1 MKKTLLLL
9 IVLIAGATAVATYE
23 NIKHSN
29 DVIVTDAYFTQSAA
43 FTTNNN
49 ARVELTS
56 FDVPMYT
63 SYLKTLSDSQLRDLY
78 VESSTADSKNV
89 VNRKADTTLH
99 IGEFS
104 QEQLPESTI
113 GFYPRAYT
121 PTTVQAFGTVS
132 PTGRKPAE
140 IYYAYGISGLTQ
152 TGAGQTVAVVIPAGS
167 ETLVNDMH
175 VFSQYFGLPDAN
187 LTFLYPQGVPT
198 VHSDSWA
205 LETSLDTQWIHAI
218 APQAKILVV
227 VCNTASIAG
236 LVQGIDAAV
245 AAGAKIISLSWG
257 SVEWSNQASYAS
269 HFNVNGVT
277 FIAATG
283 DSGYGTAWPSV
294 EPTVLAVGGT
304 QLVSSGTTGK
314 VVEQAWSYGSG
325 GVSKY
330 YSLPSY
336 QSVLVKSTMRNT
348 PDVSLN
354 ACGYTIYCGN
364 YQGAKGYLSVSG
376 TSAAAPIWAGIT
388 ALGYSGRKANPLS
401 QLNTTL
407 YSSAVTN
414 YSGFYRDMTTGTQVN
429 GKAAAVGYDNDT
441 GLGVPIVPAIIST
454 ILSSK

>member
-227 VCNTASIAG
+227 QLLL
-236 LVQGIDAAV
+236 LV
-245 AAGAKIISLSWG
+245 
-257 SVEWSNQASYAS
+257 
-269 HFNVNGVT
+269 
-277 FIAATG
+277 
-283 DSGYGTAWPSV
+283 
-294 EPTVLAVGGT
+294 
-304 QLVSSGTTGK
+304 
-314 VVEQAWSYGSG
+314 
-325 GVSKY
+325 
-330 YSLPSY
+330 
-336 QSVLVKSTMRNT
+336 
-348 PDVSLN
+348 
-354 ACGYTIYCGN
+354 
-364 YQGAKGYLSVSG
+364 
-376 TSAAAPIWAGIT
+376 
-388 ALGYSGRKANPLS
+388 
-401 QLNTTL
+401 
-407 YSSAVTN
+407 
-414 YSGFYRDMTTGTQVN
+414 
-429 GKAAAVGYDNDT
+429 
-441 GLGVPIVPAIIST
+441 
-454 ILSSK
+454 